1 MIWYFILVFVATI
14 IADILWTYYIRRV
27 SQGKAFQ
34 SALYASL
41 VYANTVFVTIM
52 YTENRWLGIAVV
64 LGAFIGTYIAVKIDT
79 RKGKKGNNIMK
90 CY

>member
-1 MIWYFILVFVATI
+1 M
-14 IADILWTYYIRRV
+14 
-27 SQGKAFQ
+27 
-34 SALYASL
+34 YASL

-79 RKGKKGNNIMK
+79 RKGKKENNITK
-90 CY
+90 YY